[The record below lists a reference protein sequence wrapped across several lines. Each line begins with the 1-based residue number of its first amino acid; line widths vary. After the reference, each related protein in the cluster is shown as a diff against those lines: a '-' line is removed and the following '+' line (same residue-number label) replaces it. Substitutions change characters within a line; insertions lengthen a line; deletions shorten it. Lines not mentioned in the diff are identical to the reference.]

1 MQSHNKNTNVP
12 DYLSCFEVGYKVGKR
27 HYCVQYEHQD
37 ALAEHFYHVFLNST
51 LKWFV
56 IGNDN
61 DLANGGVSNGHDLH
75 DQIILVNDDY
85 GDQNSYEE
93 EYSHMPDD
101 ATAPP

>member
-1 MQSHNKNTNVP
+1 MQSHKNHTNVP
-12 DYLSCFEVGYKVGKR
+12 DDLSCVEVGYKVGKR
-27 HYCVQYEHQD
+27 HHCVHDEHQD
-37 ALAEHFYHVFLNST
+37 ALAEYFYRVFLIST

-61 DLANGGVSNGHDLH
+61 DLANGGVSYDHDLH
-75 DQIILVNDDY
+75 DQIILVDYDY

-93 EYSHMPDD
+93 EYSHIPDG